1 MSAVLTLERSVAELK
16 LQGNQCYKRRQYDRA
31 VKLYKEALDKMP
43 FNVAVLTNISQCY
56 LRQNA
61 VEDSIEFSTRAL
73 YVEPTHVKA
82 LSRRAAAY
90 HQQQNLEKAAAD
102 MKQALASDP
111 ENMDVIEQHSI
122 IVGEF
127 EDSLAQRELETAL
140 SSSSSSQTGSA
151 LALSRVEVEELRFV
165 NEVLQRMN
173 AESAPTSADATLTD
187 KEALVLDA
195 WVAYELLLPF
205 LARNEHFRVMFRTS
219 GEMQKLCGRIA
230 HILSP
235 ADKFLSLLQSNS
247 HAETI
252 VGAILDC
259 AVSLMRSTPRN
270 QIVMFRHAAF
280 RQCVLAFAESKI
292 AMQALPLSLQSNIL
306 QLLDEATACKSWR
319 KAMMASESIVTTL
332 LELMGEELLSKTASE
347 LTKTQILRSSS
358 SICLTISGDEHGL
371 AIFPSNC
378 LELVLEA
385 LPFDCSRKM
394 QQSLE
399 HEHNVLG
406 VLMNLSTSAR
416 VRKILDTCDLRADL
430 ARRLLDISSRNRVT
444 ADATSSERALAAL
457 LNFTFD
463 NASLTRCELVKAGAV
478 DHAKRILQRQ
488 HQPLLV
494 LSRAASL
501 VCRVHSVIDTESTA
515 NGERALL
522 VAKYSD
528 RSVLEALY
536 AVCQD
541 ALISTSSAPETNQDP
556 SDSVSEETWQLCAQI
571 WCHVGWCINE
581 VHVRCYLREKK
592 ALAAMIDTIA
602 LATSQP
608 RSSASERLVGNIT
621 KSLIR
626 MQSDSEP
633 ADMAVFGQKRRLK
646 TFVDALQC
654 LPDGLARKN
663 VAILLAKL
671 CQSDVQIKELVRAMR
686 GIEIMTSISAS
697 LQKSKAIK

>member
-1 MSAVLTLERSVAELK
+1 MYCCCWLTFSVAELK

-31 VKLYKEALDKMP
+31 VKLYKEALEKTP

-61 VEDSIEFSTRAL
+61 LEDSIEFSTRAL

-102 MKQALASDP
+102 MKQALAADP

-122 IVGEF
+122 IVGEY
-127 EDSLAQRELETAL
+127 EDSLVQGELQTAL
-140 SSSSSSQTGSA
+140 SSSSSSTSQSSS
-151 LALSRVEVEELRFV
+151 ALSRVEVEELRFV

-173 AESAPTSADATLTD
+173 TESSPASADSD
-187 KEALVLDA
+187 KEALVQDA

-219 GEMQKLCGRIA
+219 GEMHKLCDRLA

-235 ADKFLSLLQSNS
+235 ADKFRSLLQSNS

-252 VGAILDC
+252 VGAMLDC
-259 AVSLMRSTPRN
+259 TVSLMRSTPRN
-270 QIVMFRHAAF
+270 QIVMFRHPAF
-280 RQCVLAFAESKI
+280 RQCILAFAERKI
-292 AMQALPLSLQSNIL
+292 AMQALPLSLQSSIL
-306 QLLDEATACKSWR
+306 QLLDEATDCKSWR

-347 LTKTQILRSSS
+347 LTKSQILRSSS
-358 SICLTISGDEHGL
+358 SVCLTISGDEHGL
-371 AIFPSNC
+371 AIFPSDC
-378 LELVLEA
+378 LALVLEA

-394 QQSLE
+394 QQSVE

-416 VRKILDTCDLRADL
+416 VRKILDTSDLRADL

-501 VCRVHSVIDTESTA
+501 LCRVHSVIDAECTVKE
-515 NGERALL
+515 ERAQL

-528 RSVLEALY
+528 RSVLDALY
-536 AVCQD
+536 AVCQG
-541 ALISTSSAPETNQDP
+541 ALISSAPGTNQDP
-556 SDSVSEETWQLCAQI
+556 AAFVSEETWQLCAQI

-581 VHVRCYLREKK
+581 IHVRCYLREKK
-592 ALAAMIDTIA
+592 ALAAMIDAIE
-602 LATSQP
+602 LVTSQP

-626 MQSDSEP
+626 MQSDLDL
-633 ADMAVFGQKRRLK
+633 ADMAVFGDKRRLK
-646 TFVDALQC
+646 TFVIALQC

-671 CQSDVQIKELVRAMR
+671 CQSDAQIKDLVRAMR

-697 LQKSKAIK
+697 LQKTKAIK